1 MRTANLQPGVVPGPQ
16 RGSGETLANPLDAEA
31 CYRALSARDSRFD
44 GLFFTAVKTTG
55 IYCRPV
61 CAVKTPRRASCQFFA
76 TAAEAE
82 GAGFRPCLRC
92 RPELAP
98 YAVQQGLAHAV
109 WRRIASGASDSFGA
123 MENGDDSGS
132 LERLAAEVGLSS
144 RQLRRVVVAEFGV
157 TPVELAQT
165 HRLLFAKKL
174 LHETS
179 MSMTDIAFAAG
190 FGSVRRFNALFATR
204 YGMAPS
210 AIRRAGSVSRTLPG
224 SQASDPSHT
233 SQIEQAGI
241 TVRLAYRPPY
251 AWPDLL
257 AYFGGRTIPGVES
270 VMAPGPG
277 TIKPDNGGAYV
288 RSVRIGG
295 FSGWLHVTHLPS
307 RSCIAVQIAPSLGPV
322 MMPLLSRLR
331 NQFDVDASP
340 AIIDTHLA
348 SDPVLADA
356 IARTP
361 GLRLPGAFDAFEL
374 VVRAVLGQ
382 QVSVVGASTLAG
394 RLVARFGTVALT
406 PFESV
411 TRHFPLASELALV
424 EPAAISAIGLPAVR
438 GQTLQSL
445 AIFAAQ
451 GGLDMAP
458 GTTLEQAV
466 AKMKTVKGIG
476 DWTAHYV
483 AMRVLR
489 YADAFPAGD
498 LGLQKAAA
506 RLLGQDPG
514 TRLTATQLAA
524 LAQSWSPWRGYAALR
539 LWHSLH

>member
-1 MRTANLQPGVVPGPQ
+1 MRTANLQPGVVPGLQ
-16 RGSGETLANPLDAEA
+16 RGSAEAPANPLDAEA
-31 CYRALSARDSRFD
+31 CYRALSARDARFD

-61 CAVKTPRRASCQFFA
+61 CAVKTPRRTSCQFFA
-76 TAAEAE
+76 TAAQAE

-109 WRRIASGASDSFGA
+109 WRRIASGASGA
-123 MENGDDSGS
+123 MGNGDDTGS

-144 RQLRRVVVAEFGV
+144 RQLRRVLVAEFGV
-157 TPVELAQT
+157 TPIELAQT

-179 MSMTDIAFAAG
+179 MTMADIAFAAG
-190 FGSVRRFNALFATR
+190 FGSVRRFNALFASR

-210 AIRRAGSVSRTLPG
+210 AIRRVGSVSHT
-224 SQASDPSHT
+224 SHT
-233 SQIEQAGI
+233 LHPSQISHIEQAGI

-251 AWPDLL
+251 AWPELL

-270 VMAPGPG
+270 VIAPR
-277 TIKPDNGGAYV
+277 PDRVKTNSCGAYV
-288 RSVRIGG
+288 RSVRVGT
-295 FSGWLHVTHLPS
+295 FSGWLRVTHLPT
-307 RSCIAVQIAPSLGPV
+307 RDCIEVQIAPSLGPV

-348 SDPVLADA
+348 SDPMLADA
-356 IARTP
+356 IARIP

-394 RLVARFGTVALT
+394 RLVARFGTVATT

-424 EPAAISAIGLPAVR
+424 EPAAIAAIGLPAAR

-514 TRLTATQLAA
+514 EKLTATQLAA

>member
-1 MRTANLQPGVVPGPQ
+1 MRTANLQPGDAPATRRASARSTPN
-16 RGSGETLANPLDAEA
+16 SLDAEA
-31 CYRALSARDSRFD
+31 CYSALSARDARFD

-109 WRRIASGASDSFGA
+109 WRRIAGGATGASGA
-123 MENGDDSGS
+123 MDDSDDTAS

-144 RQLRRVVVAEFGV
+144 RQLRRVLVAEFGV

-174 LHETS
+174 LHETG
-179 MSMTDIAFAAG
+179 MTMADVAFAAG
-190 FGSVRRFNALFATR
+190 FGSVRRFNALFASR

-210 AIRRAGSVSRTLPG
+210 AIRRAGSMPK
-224 SQASDPSHT
+224 ASHLSHPSHA

-251 AWPDLL
+251 AWPELL

-270 VMAPGPG
+270 VIAHGPGPV
-277 TIKPDNGGAYV
+277 KPDGCGAYV

-295 FSGWLHVTHLPS
+295 FSGWLRVTHLPS
-307 RSCIAVQIAPSLGPV
+307 RGCIEVQIAPSLGPV

-340 AIIDTHLA
+340 AIIDAHLA
-348 SDPVLADA
+348 SDPMLADA
-356 IARTP
+356 IARVP

-394 RLVARFGTVALT
+394 RLVARFGTDAPT

-411 TRHFPLASELALV
+411 TRHFPLAGELALV
-424 EPAAISAIGLPAVR
+424 EPAAIAAIGLPAAR

-451 GGLDMAP
+451 GGLDMAA

-466 AKMKTVKGIG
+466 ANLKTVKGIG

-489 YADAFPAGD
+489 HADAFPAGD

-506 RLLGQDPG
+506 RLLGQG
-514 TRLTATQLAA
+514 AGEKLTAARLTA